1 MADKILVNSQFT
13 RSIFKESFPK
23 INTVPEVL
31 YPGINTKEY
40 EKNIDELD
48 KTLDLLRRYNAT

>member
-23 INTVPEVL
+23 INTTPEVL
-31 YPGINTKEY
+31 YPSINTKEY
-40 EKNIDELD
+40 EKNIDESD
-48 KTLDLLRRYNAT
+48 KNLDLLKR